1 LLHNYFL
8 SFNTCH
14 LTFCFDLDLHAF
26 RLKGDSAAIIL
37 DGVKIV
43 QIQYINFL
51 GLCYVMNADAMISIV
66 YGSPA
71 AGSGNKR
78 AALIGGLG
86 RHLRPIFAN
95 WLY

>member
-1 LLHNYFL
+1 MQKAQFFSRIAKLVFRRMWSIEIFAIFEFPAH
-8 SFNTCH
+8 H
-14 LTFCFDLDLHAF
+14 LTVHKVARSKLV
-26 RLKGDSAAIIL
+26 G
-37 DGVKIV
+37 
-43 QIQYINFL
+43 
-51 GLCYVMNADAMISIV
+51 AMISIV

-95 WLY
+95 WLYQLPTLPLPFPRV

>member
-1 LLHNYFL
+1 
-8 SFNTCH
+8 
-14 LTFCFDLDLHAF
+14 
-26 RLKGDSAAIIL
+26 
-37 DGVKIV
+37 
-43 QIQYINFL
+43 
-51 GLCYVMNADAMISIV
+51 MISIV

-95 WLY
+95 WLYQLPPLPPLLFTCQVKVAILSDSFFLTR

>member
-1 LLHNYFL
+1 MKSWFLILL
-8 SFNTCH
+8 T
-14 LTFCFDLDLHAF
+14 
-26 RLKGDSAAIIL
+26 LKLYCDIKKMAVEANHTIVII
-37 DGVKIV
+37 
-43 QIQYINFL
+43 
-51 GLCYVMNADAMISIV
+51 

-95 WLY
+95 WLYQCMPYAYFKSRSKSEIKNLNAKT